1 MRWWSLPP
9 GVSSFRAAFG
19 LALLLFF
26 QILSRLDFSSGDSVR
41 STFPLEPP
49 LLSLRNEMP
58 RERVRDSAAW
68 SMLATGRGCRSRR
81 RLFDYDELM
90 MMMMMMMM
98 MGDSDNDGGGC
109 VRALAAGGCWRWK
122 LGCGGGGCSGLG

>member
-58 RERVRDSAAW
+58 RSVCAIALPGPCLRRGAGVDRD
-68 SMLATGRGCRSRR
+68 G
-81 RLFDYDELM
+81 DYLIM
-90 MMMMMMMM
+90 M
-98 MGDSDNDGGGC
+98 N
-109 VRALAAGGCWRWK
+109 
-122 LGCGGGGCSGLG
+122 

>member
-1 MRWWSLPP
+1 MMRWWSLPP

-26 QILSRLDFSSGDSVR
+26 QILSRLDFSPGDSVR
-41 STFPLEPP
+41 STFPLEPA

-68 SMLATGRGCRSRR
+68 SMLATGPGCRSRR
-81 RLFDYDELM
+81 RLLYYDGWM
-90 MMMMMMMM
+90 DDDD
-98 MGDSDNDGGGC
+98 GSDNDGRR
-109 VRALAAGGCWRWK
+109 VRARVHWRLAVVGGGK